1 MKGGVKMASFR
12 KRGSTWQYRIKHKDP
27 LTHEQIEVSKGGFK
41 TKKEAQL
48 AARQEELRL
57 NSDLEINGGDV
68 LLKHYLKDWLTE
80 YKQGTVRK
88 NTYILHERNVK
99 TKILPYFKDIKLK
112 DIKPLRYQKFI
123 NHLAEQGYSK
133 RTIEIIHG
141 TMFNALS
148 TAVKPLKKL
157 EENPCEG
164 VTIPKI
170 PKKKEKLAYINSDDI
185 SFFLKIARQDNYLYY
200 IFFKTLLETGM
211 RKGEAAALQRKDI
224 DLKNNYIHI
233 NKSLDFQVKEGEERF
248 GETKTYDSER
258 RIKISN
264 SLAKELTAHM
274 KYLNDNRIVFNEV
287 YEHELDLVFCRE
299 DGKPLPKSTL
309 FNALNRILKKSGL
322 NKMPIHGLRHTHAV
336 LLLESGATMK
346 FVQERL
352 GHKNIT
358 ITSDVY
364 SHISE
369 KLENSSVDGYEEYMN
384 SLLS

>member
-1 MKGGVKMASFR
+1 MASFR

-248 GETKTYDSER
+248 GETKTYESER

-264 SLAKELTAHM
+264 SLAKELTVHM

-309 FNALNRILKKSGL
+309 FNALNRILKKAGL

-369 KLENSSVDGYEEYMN
+369 KLENSSVDGYEEYMK

>member
-1 MKGGVKMASFR
+1 MASFR

-57 NSDLEINGGDV
+57 NSDLEINGGDI
-68 LLKHYLKDWLTE
+68 LLKHYLKDWLAE

-88 NTYILHERNVK
+88 NTYILHERNVN

-248 GETKTYDSER
+248 GETKTYESER
-258 RIKISN
+258 SIKISN
-264 SLAKELTAHM
+264 SLARELTAHM

-309 FNALNRILKKSGL
+309 FNALNRILKKAGL

-384 SLLS
+384 SLMS

>member
-1 MKGGVKMASFR
+1 MASFR

-248 GETKTYDSER
+248 GETKTYESER

>member
-1 MKGGVKMASFR
+1 MASFR

-27 LTHEQIEVSKGGFK
+27 LTHEQIEISKGGFK

-57 NSDLEINGGDV
+57 NSDLEINGGDI
-68 LLKHYLKDWLTE
+68 LLKHYLKDWLAE

-88 NTYILHERNVK
+88 NTYILHERNVN

-248 GETKTYDSER
+248 GETKTYESER
-258 RIKISN
+258 SIKISN
-264 SLAKELTAHM
+264 SLARELTAHM

-309 FNALNRILKKSGL
+309 FNALNRILKKAGL

-384 SLLS
+384 SLMS

>member
-1 MKGGVKMASFR
+1 MASFR
-12 KRGSTWQYRIKHKDP
+12 NRGSTWQYRIKHKDP

-248 GETKTYDSER
+248 GETKTYESER

>member
-1 MKGGVKMASFR
+1 MASFR

-248 GETKTYDSER
+248 GETKTYESER

-287 YEHELDLVFCRE
+287 YEHELD
-299 DGKPLPKSTL
+299 
-309 FNALNRILKKSGL
+309 
-322 NKMPIHGLRHTHAV
+322 
-336 LLLESGATMK
+336 
-346 FVQERL
+346 
-352 GHKNIT
+352 
-358 ITSDVY
+358 
-364 SHISE
+364 
-369 KLENSSVDGYEEYMN
+369 
-384 SLLS
+384 

>member
-1 MKGGVKMASFR
+1 MASFR

-170 PKKKEKLAYINSDDI
+170 SKKKEKLAYINSDDI

-248 GETKTYDSER
+248 GETKTYESER

>member
-1 MKGGVKMASFR
+1 MASFR

-57 NSDLEINGGDV
+57 NSDLEINGGDI
-68 LLKHYLKDWLTE
+68 LLKHYLKEWLAE

-88 NTYILHERNVK
+88 NTYILHERNVN

-224 DLKNNYIHI
+224 DLKNNYLHI

-248 GETKTYDSER
+248 GETKTYESER
-258 RIKISN
+258 SIKISN
-264 SLAKELTAHM
+264 SLARELTAHM

-309 FNALNRILKKSGL
+309 FNALNRILKKAGL

-384 SLLS
+384 SLMS

>member
-1 MKGGVKMASFR
+1 
-12 KRGSTWQYRIKHKDP
+12 
-27 LTHEQIEVSKGGFK
+27 SKGGFK

-248 GETKTYDSER
+248 GETKTYESER